1 MDAEGA
7 CGGALV
13 AVVGGQHLLE
23 IGPLELPDG
32 EVEGDLLAHH
42 FHNELMQKR
51 PHGRSPFQQGVDQG
65 STPETPRTG
74 EFPGNSLSRLWKNV
88 WNECGETEDIVRKT
102 KLVITVGPALLE
114 GGPLEEVLR
123 LADAVRIN
131 ASHSAASERTAMLQR
146 VREAAEAVDRRLPV
160 FLDLQGPKWR
170 VGRMEA
176 PAELAEG
183 SVGALYQDGQPIPAG
198 LPWAVPLPHPELF
211 RGAKAGQAWLLD
223 DGTLRLEVVEVR
235 SGVILAKVLVGG
247 LLKSRK
253 GVHPIGLDVA
263 FDPLTPKD
271 LEDIRWGVEQGVDLF
286 AQSFVRRAQDVQ
298 ALQATIR
305 AYGGSQAVIAKI
317 EHSQALAHLDEILE
331 VSWGVMVARG
341 DLGVELGVEKV
352 PSIQK
357 RIIRQARQA
366 LKPVITA
373 TQMLESMIEN
383 PQPTRAEASDIAN
396 AIWDGTDAV
405 MLSAES
411 AAGNYPLEA
420 VQWLDRIA
428 EDADDHARPK
438 VGRFIDNLPE
448 VVTSRTDVA
457 VAFAACRAAEDLKA
471 RLLVVFTEGGGSA
484 RMVSRLAGS
493 VPVVGATTD
502 LGNARRMSLLRGVQ
516 SLLIPRAEHMS
527 EMLAFMEPKL
537 RQLHGLQP
545 GDRVVL
551 TLGHPLWIAGSTNTM
566 RVLSY

>member
-1 MDAEGA
+1 M
-7 CGGALV
+7 
-13 AVVGGQHLLE
+13 
-23 IGPLELPDG
+23 
-32 EVEGDLLAHH
+32 
-42 FHNELMQKR
+42 
-51 PHGRSPFQQGVDQG
+51 
-65 STPETPRTG
+65 
-74 EFPGNSLSRLWKNV
+74 
-88 WNECGETEDIVRKT
+88 
-102 KLVITVGPALLE
+102 
-114 GGPLEEVLR
+114 
-123 LADAVRIN
+123 
-131 ASHSAASERTAMLQR
+131 
-146 VREAAEAVDRRLPV
+146 
-160 FLDLQGPKWR
+160 
-170 VGRMEA
+170 
-176 PAELAEG
+176 
-183 SVGALYQDGQPIPAG
+183 
-198 LPWAVPLPHPELF
+198 
-211 RGAKAGQAWLLD
+211 
-223 DGTLRLEVVEVR
+223 
-235 SGVILAKVLVGG
+235 
-247 LLKSRK
+247 
-253 GVHPIGLDVA
+253 
-263 FDPLTPKD
+263 
-271 LEDIRWGVEQGVDLF
+271 
-286 AQSFVRRAQDVQ
+286 
-298 ALQATIR
+298 
-305 AYGGSQAVIAKI
+305 
-317 EHSQALAHLDEILE
+317 
-331 VSWGVMVARG
+331 
-341 DLGVELGVEKV
+341 EKV

-411 AAGNYPLEA
+411 AAGNDPPEA
-420 VQWLDRIA
+420 VQWLDRNA

-551 TLGHPLWIAGSTNTM
+551 TLGHPLWIAGSTHTL